1 MSVVYQIAGFLL
13 ILFGL
18 PLFWTP
24 IPIGLI
30 MIASGVALIIS
41 NSDWAR
47 ERVRTMRRFNPGF
60 DRWVCKAEGVVP
72 HPFDRVLKSTEAR
85 EDGCA
90 DGDRGER
97 SDR

>member
-1 MSVVYQIAGFLL
+1 MSVVYQITGFLL
-13 ILFGL
+13 ILLGL

-24 IPIGLI
+24 IPVGLI
-30 MIASGVALIIS
+30 MIASGIALIIS

-47 ERVRTMRRFNPGF
+47 ERVRRIRRFNPGF
-60 DRWVCKAEGVVP
+60 DRWVCKAERVVP

-85 EDGCA
+85 PDACAED
-90 DGDRGER
+90 DR